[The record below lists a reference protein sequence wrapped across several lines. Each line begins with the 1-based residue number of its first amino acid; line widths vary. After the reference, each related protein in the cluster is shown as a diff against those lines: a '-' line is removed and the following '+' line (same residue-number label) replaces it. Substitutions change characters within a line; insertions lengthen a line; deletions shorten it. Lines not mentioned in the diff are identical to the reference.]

1 MKTNE
6 KIVEK
11 YWKAFDEYNFDLAGT
26 FMDTNAKVI
35 WPNTQEIFKGRDNF
49 ILTQK
54 NYPGTWK
61 IILEKLISI
70 NEIVI
75 SVVKVTSVKNL
86 QSFYAT
92 SFFEFKGNYIIKI
105 TEYWGEISEPPEWR
119 INGGWSDRY

>member
-1 MKTNE
+1 MKTKE
-6 KIVEK
+6 KIVEQ

-54 NYPGTWK
+54 NYPETWK

-75 SVVKVTSVKNL
+75 SVVKVTSVENL

-92 SFFEFKGNYIIKI
+92 SFFEFKRNYIIKI
-105 TEYWGEISEPPEWR
+105 TEYWGKISEPPEWR

>member
-1 MKTNE
+1 MKTKE
-6 KIVEK
+6 KIVEQ
-11 YWKAFDEYNFDLAGT
+11 YWKAFSEYNFDLART
-26 FMDTNAKVI
+26 FMDKNAKVI

-75 SVVKVTSVKNL
+75 SVVKVTSVENS

-92 SFFEFKGNYIIKI
+92 SFFEFKGDYIIKI

>member
-1 MKTNE
+1 MKTKE
-6 KIVEK
+6 KIVEQ

-75 SVVKVTSVKNL
+75 SVVKVTSVENS

-105 TEYWGEISEPPEWR
+105 TEYWGEISEPPERR
-119 INGGWSDRY
+119 INGGWLDRY

>member
-1 MKTNE
+1 MKTKE
-6 KIVEK
+6 KIVEQ

-75 SVVKVTSVKNL
+75 SVVKVTSVENS

>member
-1 MKTNE
+1 MKTKE
-6 KIVEK
+6 KIVEQ

-75 SVVKVTSVKNL
+75 SVVKLTSVENS
-86 QSFYAT
+86 QSHYAT

-119 INGGWSDRY
+119 INSGWSDRY

>member
-1 MKTNE
+1 MKTKE
-6 KIVEK
+6 KIVEQ

-49 ILTQK
+49 ILAQK

-61 IILEKLISI
+61 IILEKLISV

-75 SVVKVTSVKNL
+75 SVVKVTSVENS

-92 SFFEFKGNYIIKI
+92 SFFEFKGNYIIEI
-105 TEYWGEISEPPEWR
+105 IEYWGEISEPPEWR
-119 INGGWSDRY
+119 INSGWSDRY

>member
-1 MKTNE
+1 MKTKE
-6 KIVEK
+6 KIVEQ

-75 SVVKVTSVKNL
+75 SVVKVTSVENS
-86 QSFYAT
+86 QSLYAT

>member
-1 MKTNE
+1 MKTKE
-6 KIVEK
+6 KIVEQ
-11 YWKAFDEYNFDLAGT
+11 YWNLFDECNFDLAGT
-26 FMDTNAKVI
+26 FIDPNVKVI

-61 IILEKLISI
+61 IRIVKLISI
-70 NEIVI
+70 DDIVL
-75 SVVKVTSVKNL
+75 SVVKVTSIDNS

-92 SFFEFKGNYIIKI
+92 SFFEFAGDYIIKI

-119 INGGWSDRY
+119 INGGWSERY

>member
-1 MKTNE
+1 MEAKG
-6 KIVEK
+6 KIVEQ

-26 FMDTNAKVI
+26 FMDSNAKVI
-35 WPNTQEIFKGRDNF
+35 WPNTQEVFKGRDNF
-49 ILTQK
+49 LLTQK

-61 IILEKLISI
+61 IILGKIISI

-75 SVVKVTSVKNL
+75 SVVKVISVDNS

-92 SFFEFKGNYIIKI
+92 SFFEFRGDYIIKI

-119 INGGWSDRY
+119 INSGWSERY

>member
-1 MKTNE
+1 MKTKE
-6 KIVEK
+6 KIVEQ

-49 ILTQK
+49 ILAQK

-75 SVVKVTSVKNL
+75 SVVEVTSAENS

-92 SFFEFKGNYIIKI
+92 SFFEFKGNYIIEI

-119 INGGWSDRY
+119 INVG